1 MAGGKYNRR
10 NFFSDNIAKS
20 GEGFLEAMDA
30 KSLRIV
36 SKRVFNDIAKG
47 NIDFDK
53 YWTYFT
59 IPMFIDALVD
69 VSYTNMLIHTTDMNM
84 YMTACN
90 QIGTNSDTEAMLRY
104 HRRLSEAYTIIFNAF
119 NNLKCNSYQV
129 DVSQL
134 KIMSNRLRE
143 YSHDLMDPIFSV
155 NAIPPSVK
163 VNQPPKYI
171 DLMAPVEEPEQVIK
185 EEEFYPE
192 LTLKPEKD
200 NDTFFPTFSYFS
212 EENN

>member
-1 MAGGKYNRR
+1 MAVNNNKFNRR
-10 NFFSDNIAKS
+10 NFFSDNISKS

-69 VSYTNMLIHTTDMNM
+69 VAYTNMLIHTTDMNM
-84 YMTACN
+84 YMTAYN
-90 QIGTNSDTEAMLRY
+90 SIGANSDTEAMLRY
-104 HRRLSEAYTIIFNAF
+104 HRRLSEAYTMIFNTF
-119 NNLKCNSYQV
+119 NSLKCNSYQV

-134 KIMSNRLRE
+134 KILSNRLRE
-143 YSHDLMDPIFSV
+143 YSHDLMDPIFSI
-155 NAIPPSVK
+155 NAVPPSVK
-163 VNQPPKYI
+163 QTQPPKYI
-171 DLMAPVEEPEQVIK
+171 DLMAPVEEPQHIVK

-192 LTLKPEKD
+192 ITLKQTKE
-200 NDTFFPTFSYFS
+200 NEAFYPTFSFI
-212 EENN
+212 EE